1 MRPSYDSSTLTAEF
15 TTSIVTA
22 ASGIY
27 KLQLS
32 DVQTKAISSG
42 RYVYDVMLTLSDS
55 TIEVVHK
62 GILTVN
68 PRGNTIIMNELSEF
82 FNSVAKEKKRVEE
95 EKIRFT
101 PRVNVSLSD
110 LSGFFGTI
118 TEAKREHVVIAERES
133 TKLDALKG
141 FFNRLDQFENA
152 LQENIEKQ
160 KQEPHEEY
168 KDEVAYDIEQV
179 EKEKTESE
187 KKQEE
192 LEPIVET
199 IQKVKEVKQVE
210 VKPVN
215 YFNINKRPE
224 PKVEQTDINSLAKA
238 MSGLIK
244 KPDEENKVQLSDLEK
259 LQLEFRHFKDLVIK
273 QMASIGGGG
282 EVRLLN
288 LDDVDT
294 SSLGNG
300 KFLVYNSSSKK
311 LEFTDQ
317 VDGN

>member
-1 MRPSYDSSTLTAEF
+1 
-15 TTSIVTA
+15 
-22 ASGIY
+22 
-27 KLQLS
+27 
-32 DVQTKAISSG
+32 
-42 RYVYDVMLTLSDS
+42 
-55 TIEVVHK
+55 
-62 GILTVN
+62 
-68 PRGNTIIMNELSEF
+68 MNELSEF
-82 FNSVAKEKKRVEE
+82 FSSVAKEKKRVEE

-101 PRVNVSLSD
+101 PRVNID
-110 LSGFFGTI
+110 LSKDLSSFFGTVS
-118 TEAKREHVVIAERES
+118 EAKREHVIIAKRES
-133 TKLDALKG
+133 TKLDALQG
-141 FFNRLDQFENA
+141 FFNRLDKFESA
-152 LQENIEKQ
+152 LQENIERQ
-160 KQEPHEEY
+160 KEEPKGDNWEDTESY
-168 KDEVAYDIEQV
+168 EIEQI
-179 EKEKTESE
+179 EKNKTESE

-199 IQKVKEVKQVE
+199 IQKVEEVKEEIKQVE

-215 YFNINKRPE
+215 YFSKKTRPE
-224 PKVEQTDINSLAKA
+224 PRVEETDVNSLAQA

-244 KPDEENKVQLSDLEK
+244 KPEQLDEQPQLSDLEK
-259 LQLEFRHFKDLVIK
+259 LQREFTQFKKLVSM

-300 KFLVYNSSSKK
+300 KFLVFNSTTQK

>member
-1 MRPSYDSSTLTAEF
+1 
-15 TTSIVTA
+15 
-22 ASGIY
+22 
-27 KLQLS
+27 
-32 DVQTKAISSG
+32 
-42 RYVYDVMLTLSDS
+42 
-55 TIEVVHK
+55 
-62 GILTVN
+62 
-68 PRGNTIIMNELSEF
+68 MNELSEF
-82 FNSVAKEKKRVEE
+82 FSSVAKEKKRVEE

-101 PRVNVSLSD
+101 PRVNVDLSD
-110 LSGFFGTI
+110 LSSFFGTI
-118 TEAKREHVVIAERES
+118 TEAKREHVVIAKRDS

-141 FFNRLDQFENA
+141 FFDRLDKFETA

-160 KQEPHEEY
+160 KQDDDWEDTESY
-168 KDEVAYDIEQV
+168 NIEQV

-187 KKQEE
+187 KKQDE

-199 IQKVKEVKQVE
+199 IQKVEEVKEVKQVE

-215 YFNINKRPE
+215 YFQINKRPE
-224 PKVEQTDINSLAKA
+224 PKVEETDVNSIAQA

-244 KPDEENKVQLSDLEK
+244 RPEQQVVTEQLSDLEK
-259 LQLEFRHFKDLVIK
+259 LQRDFTQFRKLVTM

-300 KFLVYNSSSKK
+300 KFLVYNGSTQK

>member
-1 MRPSYDSSTLTAEF
+1 
-15 TTSIVTA
+15 
-22 ASGIY
+22 
-27 KLQLS
+27 
-32 DVQTKAISSG
+32 
-42 RYVYDVMLTLSDS
+42 
-55 TIEVVHK
+55 
-62 GILTVN
+62 
-68 PRGNTIIMNELSEF
+68 MNELHEF
-82 FNSVAKEKKRVEE
+82 FNSVAKEKKKVEE

-101 PRVNVSLSD
+101 PRVNINLSTD
-110 LSGFFGTI
+110 LSSFFGTVS
-118 TEAKREHVVIAERES
+118 EAKREHVIIAKRDS

-141 FFNRLDQFENA
+141 FFDRLDHFENTLA
-152 LQENIEKQ
+152 ENIEKQ
-160 KQEPHEEY
+160 KDGFDPEEV
-168 KDEVAYDIEQV
+168 KYDV
-179 EKEKTESE
+179 ETPVKEKTESE
-187 KKQEE
+187 TKQEE

-199 IQKVKEVKQVE
+199 IQKVEEVKEEIKQVE

-215 YFNINKRPE
+215 YFSKKTRPE
-224 PKVEQTDINSLAKA
+224 PRVEETDVNSLAQA

-244 KPDEENKVQLSDLEK
+244 KPEQLDEQPQISDLEK
-259 LQLEFRHFKDLVIK
+259 LQREFTQFKKLVSM

-300 KFLVYNSSSKK
+300 KFLVFNSTTQK

>member
-1 MRPSYDSSTLTAEF
+1 
-15 TTSIVTA
+15 
-22 ASGIY
+22 
-27 KLQLS
+27 
-32 DVQTKAISSG
+32 
-42 RYVYDVMLTLSDS
+42 
-55 TIEVVHK
+55 
-62 GILTVN
+62 
-68 PRGNTIIMNELSEF
+68 MNELSEF

-101 PRVNVSLSD
+101 PRVNVNLSD

-118 TEAKREHVVIAERES
+118 TEAKREHIVIAKRES

-141 FFNRLDQFENA
+141 FFDRLDKFETA

-160 KQEPHEEY
+160 KETPKDGFDPAEVEGYEEFN
-168 KDEVAYDIEQV
+168 KNYD
-179 EKEKTESE
+179 KTESE
-187 KKQEE
+187 KKQDE

-199 IQKVKEVKQVE
+199 IQKVEEVKEVKQVE

-215 YFNINKRPE
+215 YFQVNKRPE
-224 PKVEQTDINSLAKA
+224 PKVEETDVNSLAQA

-244 KPDEENKVQLSDLEK
+244 KPEQQIVTEQLSDLEK
-259 LQLEFRHFKDLVIK
+259 LQREFTQFRKLVTM

-300 KFLVYNSSSKK
+300 KFLVYNSTSKK

>member
-1 MRPSYDSSTLTAEF
+1 
-15 TTSIVTA
+15 
-22 ASGIY
+22 
-27 KLQLS
+27 
-32 DVQTKAISSG
+32 
-42 RYVYDVMLTLSDS
+42 
-55 TIEVVHK
+55 
-62 GILTVN
+62 
-68 PRGNTIIMNELSEF
+68 MNELSEF
-82 FNSVAKEKKRVEE
+82 FSSVAKEKKRVEE

-101 PRVNVSLSD
+101 PRVNVDLSD
-110 LSGFFGTI
+110 LSSFFGTI
-118 TEAKREHVVIAERES
+118 TEAKREHVVIAKRDS

-141 FFNRLDQFENA
+141 FFDRLDKFETA
-152 LQENIEKQ
+152 LQENIDKQ
-160 KQEPHEEY
+160 KETPKDGFDPAEVEGYEEFNKKYDEP
-168 KDEVAYDIEQV
+168 
-179 EKEKTESE
+179 TESE
-187 KKQEE
+187 KKQDE

-199 IQKVKEVKQVE
+199 IQKVEEVKEVKQVE

-215 YFNINKRPE
+215 YFQINKRPE
-224 PKVEQTDINSLAKA
+224 PKVEETDVNSIAQA

-244 KPDEENKVQLSDLEK
+244 RPEQQVVTEQLSDLEK
-259 LQLEFRHFKDLVIK
+259 LQREFTQFRKLVTM

-300 KFLVYNSSSKK
+300 KFLVYNGTTQK

>member
-1 MRPSYDSSTLTAEF
+1 
-15 TTSIVTA
+15 
-22 ASGIY
+22 
-27 KLQLS
+27 
-32 DVQTKAISSG
+32 
-42 RYVYDVMLTLSDS
+42 
-55 TIEVVHK
+55 
-62 GILTVN
+62 
-68 PRGNTIIMNELSEF
+68 MNELSEF
-82 FNSVAKEKKRVEE
+82 FSSVAKEKKRVEK

-118 TEAKREHVVIAERES
+118 TEAKREHVIIAKRDS

-141 FFNRLDQFENA
+141 FFNRLDQFETA
-152 LQENIEKQ
+152 LQENIDKQ
-160 KQEPHEEY
+160 KETP
-168 KDEVAYDIEQV
+168 KDDNWEDTESYEIEQI
-179 EKEKTESE
+179 EKDKTESE

-199 IQKVKEVKQVE
+199 KVDRFPTAEERWPRAGETAEIKQVE
-210 VKPVN
+210 VKPVS
-215 YFNINKRPE
+215 YFNKKTRPE
-224 PKVEQTDINSLAKA
+224 PKVEETDVASLAQA
-238 MSGLIK
+238 MSGIIK
-244 KPDEENKVQLSDLEK
+244 KPEQLDEQPQLSDLEK
-259 LQLEFRHFKDLVIK
+259 LQREFTQFRKLVTM

-300 KFLVYNSSSKK
+300 KFLVYNGSTQK

>member
-1 MRPSYDSSTLTAEF
+1 
-15 TTSIVTA
+15 
-22 ASGIY
+22 
-27 KLQLS
+27 
-32 DVQTKAISSG
+32 
-42 RYVYDVMLTLSDS
+42 
-55 TIEVVHK
+55 
-62 GILTVN
+62 
-68 PRGNTIIMNELSEF
+68 MNELSEF

-101 PRVNVSLSD
+101 PRVNVNLSD

-118 TEAKREHVVIAERES
+118 TEAKREHIVIAKRES

-141 FFNRLDQFENA
+141 FFDRLDKFETA

-160 KQEPHEEY
+160 KETPKDGFDPAEVEGYEEFN
-168 KDEVAYDIEQV
+168 KNYD
-179 EKEKTESE
+179 KTESE
-187 KKQEE
+187 KKQDE

-199 IQKVKEVKQVE
+199 IQKVEEVKEVEQVE

-215 YFNINKRPE
+215 YFQINKRPE
-224 PKVEQTDINSLAKA
+224 PKVEETDVNSIAQA

-244 KPDEENKVQLSDLEK
+244 KPEQQVVTEQLSDLEK
-259 LQLEFRHFKDLVIK
+259 LQREFTQFRKLVTM

-300 KFLVYNSSSKK
+300 KFLVYNSTTRK

>member
-1 MRPSYDSSTLTAEF
+1 
-15 TTSIVTA
+15 
-22 ASGIY
+22 
-27 KLQLS
+27 
-32 DVQTKAISSG
+32 
-42 RYVYDVMLTLSDS
+42 
-55 TIEVVHK
+55 
-62 GILTVN
+62 
-68 PRGNTIIMNELSEF
+68 MNELSEF
-82 FNSVAKEKKRVEE
+82 FSSVAKEKKRVEE

-101 PRVNVSLSD
+101 PRVNVDLSD
-110 LSGFFGTI
+110 LSSFFGTI
-118 TEAKREHVVIAERES
+118 TEAKREHVVIAKRDS

-141 FFNRLDQFENA
+141 FFDRLDKFETA
-152 LQENIEKQ
+152 LQENIDKQ
-160 KQEPHEEY
+160 KEEPKDGFDPAEVEGYEEFNKKY
-168 KDEVAYDIEQV
+168 DEP
-179 EKEKTESE
+179 TESE
-187 KKQEE
+187 KKQDE
-192 LEPIVET
+192 LEPIIET
-199 IQKVKEVKQVE
+199 IQKVEEVKEVKQVE

-300 KFLVYNSSSKK
+300 KFLVFNSTTQK

>member
-1 MRPSYDSSTLTAEF
+1 
-15 TTSIVTA
+15 
-22 ASGIY
+22 
-27 KLQLS
+27 
-32 DVQTKAISSG
+32 
-42 RYVYDVMLTLSDS
+42 
-55 TIEVVHK
+55 
-62 GILTVN
+62 
-68 PRGNTIIMNELSEF
+68 MNELQEF
-82 FNSVAKEKKRVEE
+82 FNSVAKEKEKIEQ

-101 PRVNVSLSD
+101 PRVNID
-110 LSGFFGTI
+110 LSKDLSSFFGTVSEARKEHVI
-118 TEAKREHVVIAERES
+118 IAKRDS

-152 LQENIEKQ
+152 LNENIEKQ
-160 KQEPHEEY
+160 KDGFDPEEV
-168 KDEVAYDIEQV
+168 KYDV
-179 EKEKTESE
+179 ETPVKEKTESE
-187 KKQEE
+187 TKQDE
-192 LEPIVET
+192 LEPIEEDGKQVEVSTQVFTGDGTFT
-199 IQKVKEVKQVE
+199 IPEQVEEIKQVE

-215 YFNINKRPE
+215 YFSKKTRPE
-224 PKVEQTDINSLAKA
+224 PRVEETDVNSLAQA

-244 KPDEENKVQLSDLEK
+244 KPEQLDEQPQLSDLEK
-259 LQLEFRHFKDLVIK
+259 LQLEFKQFRKLVSM

-300 KFLVYNSSSKK
+300 KFLAYNSTTQK

>member
-1 MRPSYDSSTLTAEF
+1 
-15 TTSIVTA
+15 
-22 ASGIY
+22 
-27 KLQLS
+27 
-32 DVQTKAISSG
+32 
-42 RYVYDVMLTLSDS
+42 
-55 TIEVVHK
+55 
-62 GILTVN
+62 
-68 PRGNTIIMNELSEF
+68 MNELSEF
-82 FNSVAKEKKRVEE
+82 FSSVAKEKKRVEE
-95 EKIRFT
+95 KKIRFT
-101 PRVNVSLSD
+101 PRVNVDLSD
-110 LSGFFGTI
+110 LSSFFGTI
-118 TEAKREHVVIAERES
+118 TEAKREHVVIAKRDS

-141 FFNRLDQFENA
+141 FFDRLDKFETA

-160 KQEPHEEY
+160 KQDDDWEDTES
-168 KDEVAYDIEQV
+168 YDIEQV

-187 KKQEE
+187 KKQDE

-199 IQKVKEVKQVE
+199 IQKVEEVKEVKQVE

-215 YFNINKRPE
+215 YFQINKRPE
-224 PKVEQTDINSLAKA
+224 PKVEETDVNSIAQA

-244 KPDEENKVQLSDLEK
+244 KPEQQVVTEQLSDLEK
-259 LQLEFRHFKDLVIK
+259 LQREFTQFRKLVTM

-300 KFLVYNSSSKK
+300 KFLVYNGTTQK

>member
-1 MRPSYDSSTLTAEF
+1 
-15 TTSIVTA
+15 
-22 ASGIY
+22 
-27 KLQLS
+27 
-32 DVQTKAISSG
+32 
-42 RYVYDVMLTLSDS
+42 
-55 TIEVVHK
+55 
-62 GILTVN
+62 
-68 PRGNTIIMNELSEF
+68 MNELSEF
-82 FNSVAKEKKRVEE
+82 FNSVAKEKKKVEE

-101 PRVNVSLSD
+101 PRVNID
-110 LSGFFGTI
+110 LSKDLSSFFGTVS
-118 TEAKREHVVIAERES
+118 EAKREHVVIAKRES

-141 FFNRLDQFENA
+141 FFNRLDQFETA

-160 KQEPHEEY
+160 KEPHEEY
-168 KDEVAYDIEQV
+168 KDEVAYEIEEV

-192 LEPIVET
+192 LEPIIDDDKPVEVST
-199 IQKVKEVKQVE
+199 QVFTGDGTFTLPEQVEEVKQVE

-215 YFNINKRPE
+215 YFSKKTRPE
-224 PKVEQTDINSLAKA
+224 PRVEETDVNSLAQA

-244 KPDEENKVQLSDLEK
+244 KPEQLDEQPQLSDLEK
-259 LQLEFRHFKDLVIK
+259 LQREFTQFKKLVSM

-300 KFLVYNSSSKK
+300 KFLVFNSTTQK